1 MIGSMGVGYLANY
14 ISPRTALMG
23 IYLLRAILMI
33 IFVFIPISIT
43 TVIVFSCLF
52 GVSKILKV
60 LI

>member
-1 MIGSMGVGYLANY
+1 
-14 ISPRTALMG
+14 MG

-52 GVSKILKV
+52 GVSKILKSV
-60 LI
+60 DIEG